1 MATKSRQRLAVA
13 IGIGM
18 LVLATGCQVALAA
31 TMVSV
36 VLEDSSDGDHIGGMQ
51 LIPSPNEVKSGT
63 ITFIVENHSKSLVH
77 EMLLLQRPASGTL
90 PYDAKAQRIIENKTV
105 KLVDTDDIQSNKSV
119 TTTVRLRPGIYEMV
133 CNQPGHFKQG
143 MHATFTVT
151 K

>member
-1 MATKSRQRLAVA
+1 MVTKSSQRLPLA

-18 LVLATGCQVALAA
+18 LVLVASSQVALAA
-31 TMVSV
+31 TMVGV
-36 VLEDSSDGDHIGGMQ
+36 VLEDSSDGDDIRGMQ
-51 LIPSPNEVKSGT
+51 LIPSPNEAKSGT

-105 KLVDTDDIQSNKSV
+105 KLVDTGDIQSGKSV
-119 TTTVRLRPGIYEMV
+119 TKTARLRPGIYEMV

-151 K
+151 Q

>member
-1 MATKSRQRLAVA
+1 MATKARQRLPVA

-18 LVLATGCQVALAA
+18 LVLATSGQVALAA

-36 VLEDSSDGDHIGGMQ
+36 VLEDPSDGGDIRGMQ
-51 LIPSPNEVKSGT
+51 LIPSPNEAKSGT
-63 ITFIVENHSKSLVH
+63 ITFIVENHSRNLVH

-105 KLVDTDDIQSNKSV
+105 KLVDTGDIQSGKSV
-119 TTTVRLRPGIYEMV
+119 TKTARLRPGIYEMV